1 MSPFYI
7 FVHLPKTGGT
17 SLRLAAAKQLGWS
30 RILYDYGRREELTS
44 PLVVEWIY
52 ERKDPQGFAAAAR
65 AGGYQI
71 LSGHFPVDRYREVF
85 SDASFLT
92 WMREP
97 SQRVWSAYRHFKR
110 RGNFDGTLME
120 FCHIDEHRNVQA
132 RFMGEL
138 QVFDFIGVQEH
149 YTLSLQM
156 LAMDTGLKL
165 EERRANQTPVDHIAP
180 PTPEEWQV
188 IASLNEADYALYRR
202 VLPRFAD

>member
-1 MSPFYI
+1 M
-7 FVHLPKTGGT
+7 
-17 SLRLAAAKQLGWS
+17 
-30 RILYDYGRREELTS
+30 
-44 PLVVEWIY
+44 
-52 ERKDPQGFAAAAR
+52 
-65 AGGYQI
+65 
-71 LSGHFPVDRYREVF
+71 DRYREVF

-120 FCHIDEHRNVQA
+120 FCRTEEHRNVQA

-138 QVFDFIGVQEH
+138 QLFDFIGVQEH